1 MFPTFSILSSLPLS
15 FSNARFFSSSVY
27 RPLRLVEGSGTYAI
41 SPSLS
46 GAEPPSIFIGRQRD
60 GRRLPRMLA
69 KEFSSSSSSS
79 PSSPLPSLLSSSH
92 PYASSSFFPPSYRSE
107 AFSFCSL
114 TRMAG

>member
-1 MFPTFSILSSLPLS
+1 MFSTFSILSSLSLS
-15 FSNARFFSSSVY
+15 FSNARFFSSSIY
-27 RPLRLVEGSGTYAI
+27 RSLRLVEGSETYAI
-41 SPSLS
+41 SLSLS

-69 KEFSSSSSSS
+69 KEFSSSSSS

-92 PYASSSFFPPSYRSE
+92 PYASSSFFPPSYHSE